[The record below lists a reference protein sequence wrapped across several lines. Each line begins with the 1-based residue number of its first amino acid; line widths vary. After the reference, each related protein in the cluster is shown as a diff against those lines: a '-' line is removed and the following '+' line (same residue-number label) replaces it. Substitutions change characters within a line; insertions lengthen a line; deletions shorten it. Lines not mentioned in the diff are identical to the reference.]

1 MRRGKSGAKK
11 RFSFPEKKKQKRR
24 SSRSCFLHPGDDPS
38 SIYLQQPRWH
48 LRKSD
53 RSDRGEKIRDER
65 GGSIGR
71 DRFILE
77 RVCAPV
83 FGDTKKD
90 VSMIACE
97 RDEVSAHVFLAK
109 FRANQQWGWENGDLL
124 VWPQFGGLFFSPSDC
139 GNVHIRS
146 HTLPSLTIGGSE
158 DGAGEGL
165 R

>member
-11 RFSFPEKKKQKRR
+11 VPLFPRKRNKKR
-24 SSRSCFLHPGDDPS
+24 SLRSCFLHPGDDPS
-38 SIYLQQPRWH
+38 STYLQQPRWH

-53 RSDRGEKIRDER
+53 RSDRGKKSGMKEEVRSAATDL
-65 GGSIGR
+65 SWS
-71 DRFILE
+71 
-77 RVCAPV
+77 VCALV

-109 FRANQQWGWENGDLL
+109 FRAKQRGGGEIGDLL

>member
-1 MRRGKSGAKK
+1 M
-11 RFSFPEKKKQKRR
+11 
-24 SSRSCFLHPGDDPS
+24 
-38 SIYLQQPRWH
+38 
-48 LRKSD
+48 
-53 RSDRGEKIRDER
+53 
-65 GGSIGR
+65 
-71 DRFILE
+71 
-77 RVCAPV
+77 CALV
-83 FGDTKKD
+83 LGDTKKD

-109 FRANQQWGWENGDLL
+109 IRAKQRGGGKRGEIGDLL